1 LAGAAYNPA
10 ASEGNRDICFGDEL
24 LESAIAYAEGAM
36 VKKALTATC

>member
-1 LAGAAYNPA
+1 M
-10 ASEGNRDICFGDEL
+10 DICFGDEL